1 MVWSIWNRCQ
11 CSCTRIPEVYIVAV
25 VCCCY
30 MLLSVVAWF
39 SFWASSYFQLLHSVS
54 WHVLTLHFQAR
65 QMLRE
70 SNRAAL
76 IERTVTHAI
85 RSPKHTAQGGFGV
98 RTLGHSMKISIS
110 VSSKSRFLVVRPSIF
125 PTYLNFYL
133 KELVSRFPI
142 CLSYFLQTC
151 FISLSLVPTVAHCC
165 THSLN
170 AKGWKRNFQAL
181 PASQLKRFARRPSPF
196 CLSPLRVDF
205 SH

>member
-76 IERTVTHAI
+76 IERCN
-85 RSPKHTAQGGFGV
+85 
-98 RTLGHSMKISIS
+98 SIS
-110 VSSKSRFLVVRPSIF
+110 QTHSSGWFWCTNAGTFYENLYFSVVKKQVSCGTAFDFSNLPKFL
-125 PTYLNFYL
+125 PT
-133 KELVSRFPI
+133 ELVSRFPI